1 MARASGCLDA
11 RARREAS
18 ERIARA
24 SGSSDLPVPS
34 PKKVAFALRQHHV
47 LSDADADA
55 LALAAAKRAQTVPL
69 AEALHAV
76 LFRGKDAAV
85 SEAEPKPQGPRAV
98 LPVSCDDAAPTT
110 IISLAR
116 APAAS
121 ALTVR
126 PEHRAAE
133 ANIAA
138 ALERLANAPCPT
150 FFSRTEPNPR
160 AMRRAS
166 ASAASATPS
175 SGASTRLR
183 WKRTSSRSTRPV

>member
-1 MARASGCLDA
+1 MAAADKTKPSQSDAPRSRAERHERLALERAAQAVARASGCLDA

-76 LFRGKDAAV
+76 LFRGKGQRV
-85 SEAEPKPQGPRAV
+85 GVRITQNVV
-98 LPVSCDDAAPTT
+98 LAQREGD
-110 IISLAR
+110 L
-116 APAAS
+116 
-121 ALTVR
+121 LG
-126 PEHRAAE
+126 
-133 ANIAA
+133 
-138 ALERLANAPCPT
+138 
-150 FFSRTEPNPR
+150 
-160 AMRRAS
+160 RRH
-166 ASAASATPS
+166 
-175 SGASTRLR
+175 L
-183 WKRTSSRSTRPV
+183 